1 MSANHIPNIN
11 KMFALEHHHAIKTD
25 VNGNSVL
32 DVGDKNVMMKSLEC
46 WVASLVDKSF

>member
-25 VNGNSVL
+25 VNGNSVV
-32 DVGDKNVMMKSLEC
+32 DVGDKNVMMTTEGY
-46 WVASLVDKSF
+46 WIASFVDESY